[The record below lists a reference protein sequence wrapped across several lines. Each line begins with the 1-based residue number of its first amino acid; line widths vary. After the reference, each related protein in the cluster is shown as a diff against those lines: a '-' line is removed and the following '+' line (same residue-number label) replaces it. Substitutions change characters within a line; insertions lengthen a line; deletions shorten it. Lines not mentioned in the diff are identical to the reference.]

1 MTDTLSTAAAP
12 RRRRQYAGRLNAL
25 QAAQPIWTALR
36 SLGAPFTVRQIASAC
51 RQSYGTTQSAFYRW
65 RAAGILSAERQGRS
79 VLYTLVDDVGPQ
91 APVIGKS
98 GAVVDG
104 REANE
109 RIWSML
115 RPARHGFEIADVV
128 MAAQVSRRYA
138 EWYISVL
145 VRAGYV
151 ERLVRGT
158 AGTGQRSRYRL
169 GCWSG
174 PLAPRIRFQPD
185 GRSKQ
190 LYDPNLGEVVWRA
203 TPRPSG
209 PTGTQLLWDVL
220 RDGEPHDAVEL
231 AERTGIAVGTVNSYL
246 IWLHADGVLTLE
258 RPSKPGATGHRAVY
272 RMISPQ
278 HQPIVAPRYTARRR
292 EVRA

>member
-1 MTDTLSTAAAP
+1 MTDTLSTAAPP

-25 QAAQPIWTALR
+25 QAAQPIWAALR

-79 VLYTLVDDVGPQ
+79 VLYTLVEDVGPQ

-98 GAVVDG
+98 GRVVDG

-151 ERLVRGT
+151 ERLVRGIT
-158 AGTGQRSRYRL
+158 GTGQRSRYRL

-174 PLAPRIRFQPD
+174 PLAPRIQSQTN

-190 LYDPNLGEVVWRA
+190 LYDPNLDEVVWRA
-203 TPRPSG
+203 TPRPAG

-220 RDGEPHDAVEL
+220 RDGEPHTATEL
-231 AERTGIAVGTVNSYL
+231 AERTGIPAVTVRAYL
-246 IWLHADGVLTLE
+246 TMLHVDGVLALVT
-258 RPSKPGATGHRAVY
+258 PAKPGATGHRAVY
-272 RMISPQ
+272 RMTSPQ
-278 HQPIVAPRYTARRR
+278 GQPLAAPRFTARQR